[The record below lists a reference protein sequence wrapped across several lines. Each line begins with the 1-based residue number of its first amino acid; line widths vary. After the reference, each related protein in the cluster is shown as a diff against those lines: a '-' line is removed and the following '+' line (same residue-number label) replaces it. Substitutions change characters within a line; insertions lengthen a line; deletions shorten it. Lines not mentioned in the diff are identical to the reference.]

1 MRRFLVLLLLLAGF
15 IGAGGPAF
23 ACATAAA
30 AGECC
35 PVNAP
40 SGCTRGYEQVG
51 SEASICCVTPTAPA
65 QVVAAESGRELHVVQ
80 DDRGSPDP
88 VALTVASGSSLYRQR
103 AGRLAVPLLSAE
115 CADASLTYLHTARL
129 RL

>member
-1 MRRFLVLLLLLAGF
+1 MRRLLTLLLLLAGL
-15 IGAGGPAF
+15 IGASAPAF

-40 SGCTRGYEQVG
+40 SGCTQLYEQIG
-51 SEASICCVTPTAPA
+51 SEASVCCVTTTTSALI
-65 QVVAAESGRELHVVQ
+65 VAAESSRELQVQ

-88 VALTVASGSSLYRQR
+88 VALTVASAPSLERQR
-103 AGRLAVPLLSAE
+103 AGRLAAPLLAAQY
-115 CADASLTYLHTARL
+115 ADASLTYLHTGRL